1 MGKGEDR
8 SAYARSPVGLMA
20 TLKSTA
26 KLAEHLAKIVKS
38 TAGLPRV
45 NVGFLSGATYP
56 DGTSVALVAAV
67 QEFGS
72 ESNNIPSRP
81 FFRLM
86 IAEHSK
92 SWPDAIALNYK
103 ATDGD
108 IPKTL
113 DRMGQGIKGQLQ
125 QSIRDTNDPPLAPAT
140 IARKGFSKP
149 LIDSGTMLNAV
160 DYEVEG
166 T

>member
-1 MGKGEDR
+1 
-8 SAYARSPVGLMA
+8 MA
-20 TLKSTA
+20 TLKSTQ

-45 NVGFLSGATYP
+45 KVGFLSGASYP

-72 ESNNIPSRP
+72 PSNNIPSRP

-86 IAEHSK
+86 IAEK
-92 SWPDAIALNYK
+92 SHGWPDAIALNYK

-108 IPKTL
+108 IPKTM

-125 QSIRDTNDPPLAPAT
+125 QSIRDLNDPPLAPAT
-140 IARKGFSKP
+140 IARKGFAKP
-149 LIDSGTMLNAV
+149 LIDKAVMINSV